1 VAPTRKTARP
11 REKVIR
17 GMQEH
22 FGLGRL
28 AVSTRQRF
36 EAAVRVSGIE
46 SLWRQV
52 TQMSDAFRKLM
63 LASFAISV
71 SCLPVRAD
79 QMPFEGA
86 WAPVSSNFPGS
97 EVKACAA
104 VAKFGLARLS
114 GNADDVET
122 VRIWW
127 GMKKGI
133 QKIANLGAFCFAPG
147 DGGRVIRRGA

>member
-1 VAPTRKTARP
+1 LDALTLRP
-11 REKVIR
+11 ESSAVVLGSGEDEEDIIR

-63 LASFAISV
+63 LASF
-71 SCLPVRAD
+71 CD
-79 QMPFEGA
+79 QRVVPSGA
-86 WAPVSSNFPGS
+86 SRPN
-97 EVKACAA
+97 A
-104 VAKFGLARLS
+104 V
-114 GNADDVET
+114 
-122 VRIWW
+122 
-127 GMKKGI
+127 
-133 QKIANLGAFCFAPG
+133 
-147 DGGRVIRRGA
+147 